1 MNIDKGL
8 LNGVIFID
16 LKKAFDTID
25 HKILIRKLKC
35 YGVDDN
41 ALSWFNSYS
50 NNRKQKCY
58 VNGKLSGSRSISHGV
73 PQGSIMGPLLFLI
86 YINDLPNCL
95 NEGLPRMYADDTN
108 ISVQSNNLSE
118 LENLMNAEIANLIT
132 WLEANKLS
140 LNIAKTEFMIIGSR
154 QRLSNFDN
162 QNVKVCVN
170 NKQIN
175 RVLKSKSLGLTIDEN
190 LTWKYHV
197 LITSRKNSPRLSA
210 FSNE

>member
-1 MNIDKGL
+1 M
-8 LNGVIFID
+8 IFID
-16 LKKAFDTID
+16 LKKAFDTVD
-25 HKILIRKLKC
+25 HEILIRKLKC
-35 YGVDDN
+35 YGLDDN
-41 ALSWFNSYS
+41 ALSWFNSYL

-73 PQGSIMGPLLFLI
+73 PRGSIMGPLLFLI

-108 ISVQSNNLSE
+108 ISMQSNNLSE
-118 LENLMNAEIANLIT
+118 LENLMNAEIANLNT

-154 QRLSNFDN
+154 QRLSTFDN
-162 QNVKVCVN
+162 QNVEVCVN

-197 LITSRKNSPRLSA
+197 DNITKKVSSGIGALKRMRD
-210 FSNE
+210 FITT